1 MPGPCY
7 SPGPREGAP
16 GADTGSGYA
25 EGGSAPGDS
34 ASPGQQEGVL
44 GAGPLQDI
52 VQVSPQT
59 TEFYYYPE
67 LLTMAEG
74 RLMMFSTPCCW
85 DIYAQASSDGG
96 LTWSEPGLIV
106 LDGERP
112 DAIQDLNGI
121 IWLVY
126 HRWTGSPNFYDIFL
140 RTSGDGGATWSEEQP
155 LAAGPEHEAS
165 VVQTP
170 TGRLIVAY
178 TLGFNHIVYRTS
190 DDGGATWSQPATL
203 AESFSQSVDLA
214 VAQDGTIWAVYFAC
228 RFDCGVHSRT
238 SRDGGESWSAE
249 SLLDR
254 GGGDPSIA
262 TSGGQVL
269 VAYRITKCFPITCTS
284 TILYKR
290 GTPENLA
297 VSPAARFTTHE
308 GRDDSPSVAVLPGGE
323 FGIAWYSSRRLAG
336 GVWNTRNTVWF
347 GIPGEREDLSPPP
360 PP

>member
-1 MPGPCY
+1 M
-7 SPGPREGAP
+7 
-16 GADTGSGYA
+16 
-25 EGGSAPGDS
+25 
-34 ASPGQQEGVL
+34 
-44 GAGPLQDI
+44 QDI

-59 TEFYYYPE
+59 TEFYYYPK

-140 RTSGDGGATWSEEQP
+140 RTSDDGGATWSEEQP
-155 LAAGPEHEAS
+155 LAAGPEHEHEAS

-308 GRDDSPSVAVLPGGE
+308 GRDNSPSVAVLSGGE

-360 PP
+360 